1 MCVLYNTAGRVS
13 LKQTVVSLSSHRFS
27 CPLCVSSALHL
38 RFIALKHQHSFF
50 QTLHP
55 IKPQVYELLDVLE
68 QGGADAVAAHN
79 VPLLSWQEVRALT
92 APGTV
97 GLPLGYTPAAAAAVQ
112 SKGMPAGLLTA
123 AADAA
128 WIDDYG
134 GTDGGVVDRCGVLV
148 LANGNAPACNRL
160 PAAAFNGDDNCSDC
174 DGSGRNGREI
184 IGCAASSERAV
195 APRSWRRKGLS
206 RTQYIIGGVT
216 HARCTAHAA
225 IEQCAL
231 ALPQ

>member
-1 MCVLYNTAGRVS
+1 VLFNTAGRVS

-27 CPLCVSSALHL
+27 CPLCFSSALHM
-38 RFIALKHQHSFF
+38 RSIAPKHQHSFF
-50 QTLHP
+50 QTLQP

-97 GLPLGYTPAAAAAVQ
+97 GLPLGYTPAAAAVQ

-123 AADAA
+123 AANAA

-134 GTDGGVVDRCGVLV
+134 GADGGVVDCCGVLA
-148 LANGNAPACNRL
+148 LANGNAPACHGL
-160 PAAAFNGDDNCSDC
+160 PAAAFNGDNNCSDS
-174 DGSGRNGREI
+174 DVSGRIGCEI
-184 IGCAASSERAV
+184 IGCAASSEHAV

-206 RTQYIIGGVT
+206 RTQYIIGV
-216 HARCTAHAA
+216 
-225 IEQCAL
+225 
-231 ALPQ
+231 